1 MSDQVGK
8 VICPD
13 VGFRIAAEPDIAA
26 PGVATVPGEDA
37 GPFGQPVGECRN
49 RLTGFAAAAV
59 FLLHCVDYIEHYG
72 LERQRLPGEGGAGA
86 GGARQ
91 PMPYE
96 KVQPWHSWNANWAFT
111 NACAFRLQRH
121 SDHHAHAER
130 SFEDLRD
137 MPDAPQ
143 LPMSYPVRGR
153 VGGEWVVGGVE
164 GSCVRARAA
173 QPVVAA
179 RT

>member
-1 MSDQVGK
+1 M
-8 VICPD
+8 D
-13 VGFRIAAEPDIAA
+13 VDERSALEGLPVDALVAILQWAE
-26 PGVATVPGEDA
+26 GYGL
-37 GPFGQPVGECRN
+37 Q
-49 RLTGFAAAAV
+49 AAAAV

-143 LPMSYPVRGR
+143 LPMSYPARGR

-164 GSCVRARAA
+164 GRACAPAPPSPSSPPAPEPTQTRRH
-173 QPVVAA
+173 PHL
-179 RT
+179 RP